1 MKLSN
6 QLVIKKTLNKIIS
19 KNYKEY
25 STFHFPL
32 TYQILYTWKNS
43 LGKDLDTNLILSNL
57 TIKALRIYNQNNK
70 KKSYKEFIKTKQ
82 ISIGK
87 VKKAELSRE
96 LLIPRE
102 TIRRKL
108 EDLKKE
114 NFIDMVDGN
123 IDINRKSF
131 EIKDLDTIINKYSK
145 CLNIIVDNLSDDKT
159 ITKKSITED
168 CLLNN
173 FSKCWINLMSM
184 MIELSLIWRKFLK
197 SMENWFIFGTCG
209 LNQMYNLKDSK
220 NFRDL
225 HPDNT
230 ENFFLNL
237 TREETSRGLNP
248 TTISDLTGIPR
259 QTVIRNLKN
268 LTKSKALEKDTRR
281 NLFYVPKNTSQQK
294 SIVETLKKIQLV
306 ISQNVNKTL
315 IAI

>member
-1 MKLSN
+1 MEL
-6 QLVIKKTLNKIIS
+6 KI
-19 KNYKEY
+19 
-25 STFHFPL
+25 L
-32 TYQILYTWKNS
+32 
-43 LGKDLDTNLILSNL
+43 
-57 TIKALRIYNQNNK
+57 
-70 KKSYKEFIKTKQ
+70 
-82 ISIGK
+82 
-87 VKKAELSRE
+87 
-96 LLIPRE
+96 
-102 TIRRKL
+102 
-108 EDLKKE
+108 
-114 NFIDMVDGN
+114 
-123 IDINRKSF
+123 RKSF

-145 CLNIIVDNLSDDKT
+145 CLNIILDNLGDDKT

-168 CLLNN
+168 YLLNN
-173 FSKCWINLMSM
+173 FSKCWINILSM

-315 IAI
+315 IAV

>member
-1 MKLSN
+1 MTDEE
-6 QLVIKKTLNKIIS
+6 QEIAKINN

-25 STFHFPL
+25 TKFHYPL
-32 TYQILYTWKNS
+32 SYQILYLWKNY
-43 LGKDLDTNLILSNL
+43 LGKDLETNLILSNL

-168 CLLNN
+168 YLLNN
-173 FSKCWINLMSM
+173 FSKCWINILSM

-268 LTKSKALEKDTRR
+268 LTKSKALEKDARR

-315 IAI
+315 IAV

>member
-1 MKLSN
+1 MTDEE
-6 QLVIKKTLNKIIS
+6 QEIAKIIN

-25 STFHFPL
+25 TKFHYPL
-32 TYQILYTWKNS
+32 SYQILYLWKNY
-43 LGKDLDTNLILSNL
+43 LGKDLETNLILSNL

-123 IDINRKSF
+123 IDINSKSF

-168 CLLNN
+168 YLLNN

-281 NLFYVPKNTSQQK
+281 NLFYVPKNTSQKK

-315 IAI
+315 ISV

>member
-1 MKLSN
+1 MTDEE
-6 QLVIKKTLNKIIS
+6 QEIAKIIN

-25 STFHFPL
+25 TKFHYPL
-32 TYQILYTWKNS
+32 SYQILYLWKNY
-43 LGKDLDTNLILSNL
+43 LGKDLETNLILTNL

-145 CLNIIVDNLSDDKT
+145 CLNIILDNLGDDKT

-168 CLLNN
+168 YLLNN

-315 IAI
+315 IAV

>member
-1 MKLSN
+1 MTDEE
-6 QLVIKKTLNKIIS
+6 QEIAKIIN

-25 STFHFPL
+25 TKFHYPL
-32 TYQILYTWKNS
+32 SYQILYLWKNY
-43 LGKDLDTNLILSNL
+43 LGKDLETNLILSNL

-145 CLNIIVDNLSDDKT
+145 CLNIILDNLGDDKT
-159 ITKKSITED
+159 IAKKSITED
-168 CLLNN
+168 YLLNN

-315 IAI
+315 ISV

>member
-1 MKLSN
+1 MTDEE
-6 QLVIKKTLNKIIS
+6 QEIAKIIN

-25 STFHFPL
+25 TKFHYPL
-32 TYQILYTWKNS
+32 SYQILYLWKNY
-43 LGKDLDTNLILSNL
+43 LGKDLETNLILSNL

-145 CLNIIVDNLSDDKT
+145 CLNIILDNLGDDKT
-159 ITKKSITED
+159 IAKKSITED
-168 CLLNN
+168 YLLNN
-173 FSKCWINLMSM
+173 FSKCWINILSM

-315 IAI
+315 IAV

>member
-1 MKLSN
+1 MTDEE
-6 QLVIKKTLNKIIS
+6 QEIAKIIN

-25 STFHFPL
+25 TKFHYPL
-32 TYQILYTWKNS
+32 SYQILYLWKNY
-43 LGKDLDTNLILSNL
+43 LGKDLETNLILSNL

-114 NFIDMVDGN
+114 NFINMVDGN

-145 CLNIIVDNLSDDKT
+145 CLNIILDNLGDDKT

-168 CLLNN
+168 YLLNN
-173 FSKCWINLMSM
+173 FSKCWINILSM

-315 IAI
+315 IAV

>member
-1 MKLSN
+1 MTDEE
-6 QLVIKKTLNKIIS
+6 QEIAKIIN

-25 STFHFPL
+25 TKFHYPL
-32 TYQILYTWKNS
+32 SYQILYLWKNY
-43 LGKDLDTNLILSNL
+43 LGKDLETNLILSNL

-168 CLLNN
+168 YLLNN

-281 NLFYVPKNTSQQK
+281 NLFYVPKNTSQKK

-315 IAI
+315 IAV

>member
-1 MKLSN
+1 MTDEE
-6 QLVIKKTLNKIIS
+6 QIIAKIIN

-25 STFHFPL
+25 TKFHYPL
-32 TYQILYTWKNS
+32 SYQILYLWKNY
-43 LGKDLDTNLILSNL
+43 LGKDLETNLILSKL

-145 CLNIIVDNLSDDKT
+145 CLNIILDNLGDDKT

-168 CLLNN
+168 YLLNN
-173 FSKCWINLMSM
+173 FSKCWINILSM

-315 IAI
+315 IAV

>member
-1 MKLSN
+1 MTDEE
-6 QLVIKKTLNKIIS
+6 QEIAKIIN

-25 STFHFPL
+25 TKFHYPL
-32 TYQILYTWKNS
+32 SYQILYLWKNY
-43 LGKDLDTNLILSNL
+43 LGKDLETNLILSNL

-145 CLNIIVDNLSDDKT
+145 CLNIILDNLGDDKT

-168 CLLNN
+168 YLLNN

>member
-1 MKLSN
+1 MTDEE
-6 QLVIKKTLNKIIS
+6 QIIAKIIN

-25 STFHFPL
+25 TKFHYPL
-32 TYQILYTWKNS
+32 SYQILYLWKNY
-43 LGKDLDTNLILSNL
+43 LGKDLETNLILSNL

-168 CLLNN
+168 YLLNN
-173 FSKCWINLMSM
+173 FSKCWINILSM
-184 MIELSLIWRKFLK
+184 MIELSLIWRKFLN

-315 IAI
+315 IAV

>member
-1 MKLSN
+1 MTDEE
-6 QLVIKKTLNKIIS
+6 QEIAKIIN

-25 STFHFPL
+25 TKFHYPL
-32 TYQILYTWKNS
+32 SYQILYLWKNY
-43 LGKDLDTNLILSNL
+43 LGKDLETNLILSNL

-123 IDINRKSF
+123 IDLNRKSF

-145 CLNIIVDNLSDDKT
+145 CLNIILDNLGDDKT

-168 CLLNN
+168 YLLNN
-173 FSKCWINLMSM
+173 FSKCWINILSM

-220 NFRDL
+220 NFREL

-237 TREETSRGLNP
+237 TREETSRGLTP

-268 LTKSKALEKDTRR
+268 LTKSKALEKDARR

-306 ISQNVNKTL
+306 ISQNINKTL
-315 IAI
+315 IAV

>member
-1 MKLSN
+1 MTDEE
-6 QLVIKKTLNKIIS
+6 QEIAKIIN

-25 STFHFPL
+25 TKFHYPL
-32 TYQILYTWKNS
+32 SYQILYLWKNY
-43 LGKDLDTNLILSNL
+43 LGKDLETNLILSNL

-145 CLNIIVDNLSDDKT
+145 CLNIILDNLGDDKT

-168 CLLNN
+168 YLLNN

-237 TREETSRGLNP
+237 TQEETSRGLNP

>member
-1 MKLSN
+1 MTN
-6 QLVIKKTLNKIIS
+6 EEQEITKIIN

-25 STFHFPL
+25 TKFHYPL
-32 TYQILYTWKNS
+32 SYQILYLWKNY
-43 LGKDLDTNLILSNL
+43 LGKDLETNLILSNL

>member
-1 MKLSN
+1 MTDEE
-6 QLVIKKTLNKIIS
+6 QEIAKIIN

-25 STFHFPL
+25 TKFHYPL
-32 TYQILYTWKNS
+32 SYQILYLWKNY
-43 LGKDLDTNLILSNL
+43 LGKDLETNLILSNL

-168 CLLNN
+168 YLLNN

-184 MIELSLIWRKFLK
+184 MIELSLIWRTFLK

-315 IAI
+315 IAV

>member
-1 MKLSN
+1 MTDEE
-6 QLVIKKTLNKIIS
+6 QEIAKIIN

-25 STFHFPL
+25 TKFHYPL
-32 TYQILYTWKNS
+32 SYQILYLWKNY
-43 LGKDLDTNLILSNL
+43 LGKDLETNLILTNL

-168 CLLNN
+168 YLLNN

-315 IAI
+315 IAV

>member
-1 MKLSN
+1 MTDKE
-6 QLVIKKTLNKIIS
+6 QEIAKIIN

-25 STFHFPL
+25 TKFHYPL
-32 TYQILYTWKNS
+32 SYQILYLWKNY
-43 LGKDLDTNLILSNL
+43 LGKDLETNLILSNL

-168 CLLNN
+168 YLLNN
-173 FSKCWINLMSM
+173 FSKCWINILSM

-268 LTKSKALEKDTRR
+268 LTKSKALEKDARR

-315 IAI
+315 IAV